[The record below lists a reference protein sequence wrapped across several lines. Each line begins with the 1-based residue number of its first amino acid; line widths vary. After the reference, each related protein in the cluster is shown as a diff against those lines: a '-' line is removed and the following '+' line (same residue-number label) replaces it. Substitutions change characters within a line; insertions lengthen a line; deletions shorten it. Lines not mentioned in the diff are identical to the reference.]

1 MPERLSKGIRRRA
14 CRLADQGAAEAV
26 RGMGRRALEP
36 RIHWFTLQREHT
48 EHALVD
54 APQWLLAD
62 KTLDR
67 FDPERELACS

>member
-1 MPERLSKGIRRRA
+1 
-14 CRLADQGAAEAV
+14 
-26 RGMGRRALEP
+26 MGRRALEP